1 MFHNKKIFCTLGPSS
16 LNPLFLKNI
25 KKKVSLLRLNLS
37 HIETKNITNIIKYIR
52 RFTPTPICIDTE
64 GAQIRTKVRKK
75 IFLKKNQKN
84 YLGKNCN
91 FNLYPPDIIQKIN
104 TKDILDVGFDGL
116 KIKILHKNGSKRKFR
131 VINSGTL
138 ETNKGVHII
147 NRKINLDFLTEK
159 DKLVIGIA
167 KKMKIN
173 NYALSF
179 TNTAE
184 DIKKFNIIL
193 PRKST
198 KIFKIETKEAI
209 TNIKKFAK
217 IANNFLIDRGD
228 LSKDIGIMNIPF
240 AQKYIINQLKV
251 NKKNKIFIAT
261 NYLETMIN
269 NSLPTRAEIN
279 DIYSSINSGADGIVL
294 AAETAIGKYPL
305 ECVNLL
311 DKFLKHIKKR
321 DKKWLK

>member
-1 MFHNKKIFCTLGPSS
+1 M
-16 LNPLFLKNI
+16 
-25 KKKVSLLRLNLS
+25 R
-37 HIETKNITNIIKYIR
+37 
-52 RFTPTPICIDTE
+52 
-64 GAQIRTKVRKK
+64 
-75 IFLKKNQKN
+75 KNQRN

-91 FNLYPPDIIQKIN
+91 FHLYPTDIIKKIKLN
-104 TKDILDVGFDGL
+104 DILNFDFDVL
-116 KIKILHKNGSKRKFR
+116 KIKILHKSGFKKKFQ

-138 ETNKGVHII
+138 ETNKGVHVI

-159 DKLVIGIA
+159 DKLVLDIA
-167 KKMKIN
+167 KKMKIQ

-184 DIKKFNIIL
+184 DIKKFNLIL
-193 PRKST
+193 PKKAT

-209 TNIKKFAK
+209 TNVKKFSK
-217 IANNFLIDRGD
+217 IGKNFLIDRGD
-228 LSKDIGIMNIPF
+228 LSKDIGIMNVPF
-240 AQKYIINQLKV
+240 AQKYIIDKLKL
-251 NKKNKIFIAT
+251 NKKNRIFIAT

-311 DKFLKHIKKR
+311 DEFLKHIKKR
-321 DKKWLK
+321 DPKWLK